1 MRLTPIQIQILK
13 NASNE
18 VFGSNASL
26 MLFGS
31 RVDDNRHGGDIDLYV
46 TGFDQSIEKQLMA
59 KLKFLAKVKQQIGEQ
74 RIDLVFSQTSDQ
86 PVMPIHKI
94 AEKTGVKL

>member
-1 MRLTPIQIQILK
+1 MRLTKKQIQVLK
-13 NASNE
+13 NIFDE
-18 VFGSNASL
+18 VFGSDASL

-46 TGFDQSIEKQLMA
+46 TGFDQSIEEQLMA
-59 KLKFLAKVKQQIGEQ
+59 KLKFLAKVKQQLGEQ
-74 RIDLVFSQTSDQ
+74 RIDLVFSQASDQ

-94 AEKTGVKL
+94 AEKTGVEL